1 MRFPKRTLYCGEVR
15 PTQVGQRI
23 TLNGWLARVRDL
35 GGVLFFDIRDHTG
48 ICQAVIRPTEQPE
61 LAAVVRSLNPESV
74 LWVQGTLRLRENP
87 NPLLPTGEVELLAE
101 ALGVLN
107 PSLLPPFPV
116 SDDVSLTEETRLRYR
131 YLDLRRARMQ
141 HYLRFRHRVYQI
153 IHRYF
158 DRHGFVEVET
168 PLLTRSTPEGARD
181 FLVPSRLH
189 PGHFYAL
196 PQSPQLFK
204 QLLMVA
210 GFDRYVQIVK
220 CFRDEDLRADRQ
232 PEFTQVDVEMSF
244 IEREDILQLIEG
256 LFHELWHELLGVEL
270 SLPFPR
276 LTYTEA
282 MTRYGSDKPDLR
294 YGLELT
300 TVTEL
305 FTDSGLTLL
314 RHAAA
319 CGDTIAGLRI
329 EGGAAI
335 SRKELE
341 ELALLVRPHG
351 LPGVLWL
358 KYDASGWHSPVAKH
372 LSEAEFEA
380 LRSHFHLREGDL
392 VLLAAAP
399 WEPCYTALG
408 ALRQHF
414 AQRLGLLKHAKS
426 TWCFVWI
433 VDFPLLEYSAHEGR
447 YVARHH
453 PFTAPLEEDIPLLE
467 TAPER
472 ARAQS
477 YDLVLNGEEIGGGSI
492 RIHTAELQQKVF
504 TILQMAPEVAEAK
517 FGFLLEALRY
527 GAPPHGGI
535 ALGLDRI
542 VMLMTGAE
550 SLRDVIA
557 FPKTTSGLSL
567 VDGAPAPVEP
577 EQLEE
582 LGIYLRMPEKPA

>member
-1 MRFPKRTLYCGEVR
+1 MHFPKRTLYCGELR
-15 PTQVGQRI
+15 PRHAGERV

-35 GGVLFFDIRDHTG
+35 GGVLFLDLRDHTG
-48 ICQAVIRPTEQPE
+48 ICQIVLRPSEHPE
-61 LAAVVRSLNPESV
+61 LAQTVRQLNLESV
-74 LWVQGTLRLRENP
+74 LWVQGTVQLRENP
-87 NPLLPTGEVELLAE
+87 NPALPTGHVELLAE

-107 PSLLPPFPV
+107 PSLPPPFPISEDIV
-116 SDDVSLTEETRLRYR
+116 LTEEVRLRYR
-131 YLDLRRARMQ
+131 YLDLRRPHMQ
-141 HYLRFRHRVYQI
+141 RYLRLRHRIYQVV
-153 IHRYF
+153 HRYF
-158 DRHGFVEVET
+158 DRHGFVEIET
-168 PLLTRSTPEGARD
+168 PLLARSTPEGARD

-189 PGHFYAL
+189 PGRFYAL

-204 QLLMVA
+204 QLLMIA

-232 PEFTQVDVEMSF
+232 PEFTQIDVEMSF
-244 IEREDILQLIEG
+244 VEREDILTVTEG
-256 LFHELWHELLGVEL
+256 LFCELWRELLGVEL
-270 SLPFPR
+270 PQPFPR
-276 LTYTEA
+276 LTYAEA

-305 FTDSGLTLL
+305 FSNSGVTVL
-314 RHAAA
+314 RRAVAEGH
-319 CGDTIAGLRI
+319 TVAGLRV
-329 EGGAAI
+329 EGGVRL

-341 ELALLVRPHG
+341 ELTDIVRPYG
-351 LPGVLWL
+351 VPGIVWL
-358 KYDASGWHSPVAKH
+358 TYTASGWRSPIAQH
-372 LSEAEFEA
+372 LSDSEREA
-380 LRSHFHLREGDL
+380 LRQHFQLREGDL
-392 VLLAAAP
+392 LLLVAAA
-399 WEPCYTALG
+399 WEQCYSALG
-408 ALRQHF
+408 ALRQYLAH
-414 AQRLGLLKHAKS
+414 RLRLVES
-426 TWCFVWI
+426 TSTPWCFVWV
-433 VDFPLLEYSAHEGR
+433 VDFPLLEYSATEGR

-453 PFTAPLEEDIPLLE
+453 PFTAPVEEDLPLLE

-472 ARAQS
+472 VRAQA

-492 RIHTAELQQKVF
+492 RIHTAELQRTVF
-504 TILQMAPEVAEAK
+504 TILQIPPEEAEEK

-542 VMLMTGAE
+542 AMLMTGAN

-577 EQLEE
+577 AQLKE
-582 LGIYLRMPEKPA
+582 LGICLRTPEKSA